1 VGSPSTSNL
10 VTRGLGGGNTN
21 GGASSCSRRF
31 GGHSTQRQRWERY
44 MDLELGLGKKG
55 GLRGKKRG
63 LLVKKIKVYPP
74 RIRERRIER
83 SLVSR
88 SGEDSCC

>member
-1 VGSPSTSNL
+1 
-10 VTRGLGGGNTN
+10 
-21 GGASSCSRRF
+21 
-31 GGHSTQRQRWERY
+31 